1 MGAEEVGHCGVGVEG
16 EAEAW
21 LGGDPFEEGE
31 ERGRWEREG
40 VLGDEGGD
48 VGWGERREESFEGD
62 GERGLWGVLDC
73 LGKSCEDGVLVL
85 GERRW
90 REPGGEEEG

>member
-1 MGAEEVGHCGVGVEG
+1 MGHGGVGVEG

-31 ERGRWEREG
+31 ERGRREG
-40 VLGDEGGD
+40 EGVVGDEGGD
-48 VGWGERREESFEGD
+48 VGWGERREESLEGG

-73 LGKSCEDGVLVL
+73 LGEGCEDGVLVL
-85 GERRW
+85 GGRRW
-90 REPGGEEEG
+90 REPGGEEQG